1 MVMVISGPHIEIDL
15 SKAPALERA
24 MVWLEW
30 LLAPGPVLVTV
41 IEALAPQHGQ
51 DWAAVE
57 KAKAELGVEAVKLG
71 VGDRLWWQMPERIA
85 VPQDAPPSK
94 P

>member
-30 LLAPGPVLVTV
+30 LLAPGPVSVTV
-41 IEALAPQHGQ
+41 IEALAY
-51 DWAAVE
+51 
-57 KAKAELGVEAVKLG
+57 L
-71 VGDRLWWQMPERIA
+71 
-85 VPQDAPPSK
+85 
-94 P
+94 

>member
-1 MVMVISGPHIEIDL
+1 MVMVISGPLIEKDL
-15 SKAPALERA
+15 SDAPALERA

-30 LLAPGPVLVTV
+30 LLAPGPVSVTV

-57 KAKAELGVEAVKLG
+57 KAKAALGVEAVTLR
-71 VGDRLWWQMPERIA
+71 DRLWWQMPERIA
-85 VPQDAPPSK
+85 VPQDAPPPK